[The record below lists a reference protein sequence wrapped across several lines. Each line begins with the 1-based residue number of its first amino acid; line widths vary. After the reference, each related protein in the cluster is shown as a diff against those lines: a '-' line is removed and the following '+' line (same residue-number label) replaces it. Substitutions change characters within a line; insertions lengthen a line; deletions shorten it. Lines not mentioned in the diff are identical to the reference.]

1 MEPISQID
9 ALKLAAKKNPALIW
23 YSIVDSAQN
32 KSLPKIL
39 LANQHQS
46 RCLFAVA
53 EDSPIAANA
62 PHLVSLDSPLLMS
75 AAWRWIDLHAAHTP
89 CLSILAT
96 ELSFDQLY
104 EHLHQLTEIVLPD
117 DDEMFFAFWDPA
129 ILATLLGAEGDTT
142 LHVRGPILSDAQR
155 GSMTLHINAWWYW
168 DRTAQLREVQIAPLS
183 EEKISF
189 PMVLNQE
196 QTDALVEASVPDHVL
211 YHITQNQAQLL
222 SDIEPSQ
229 RYSIVQKLIAKAR
242 NIHIEAMSDL
252 VNFVCAGLIYKE
264 QFEHNTEVIALLN
277 RVKQREISLTEA
289 LEQMP

>member
-1 MEPISQID
+1 MIPMLQID
-9 ALKLAAKKNPALIW
+9 ALKLTAQKNPALVW
-23 YSIVDSAQN
+23 YVIADSAQN
-32 KSLPKIL
+32 KSVPKIL

-62 PHLVSLDSPLLMS
+62 PHLVSLDSPLLMN
-75 AAWRWIDLHAAHTP
+75 ATWRWIDTHAAHTP
-89 CLSILAT
+89 CLSIIAT

-117 DDEMFFAFWDPA
+117 NDEMFFAFWDPA
-129 ILATLLGAEGDTT
+129 VLATLLGAEGDTT
-142 LHVRGPILSDAQR
+142 LHVRGPILNDAQR

-168 DRTAQLREVQIAPLS
+168 DRTAQLREFQIVPLS
-183 EEKISF
+183 EERISF
-189 PMVLNQE
+189 PMVLNQV

-211 YHITQNQAQLL
+211 YHITQNQTQLL
-222 SDIEPSQ
+222 DDIAPLQ

-242 NIHIEAMSDL
+242 EFNIEAMSDL

-264 QFEHNTEVIALLN
+264 QFEHNTEIIALLN
-277 RVKQREISLTEA
+277 RVKQREINLTEA
-289 LEQMP
+289 LEHMP